1 MKKNAVLFA
10 LTLGILT
17 QLSAVEANV
26 KASNSN
32 CKMMKMQERSKCM
45 AKVKKVTESPFLIK
59 RGLPHLSAMVMQNWD
74 DTALAL
80 NKEQQNSLTA
90 VREHTMGEVGRLKNE
105 ILPLRVSITSA
116 VLSGTSSA
124 QLKEKVE
131 KLAQLEAEATMVHIK
146 CIEDTKNILSKDQ
159 MIYLMQTSQFDK
171 E

>member
-1 MKKNAVLFA
+1 
-10 LTLGILT
+10 
-17 QLSAVEANV
+17 
-26 KASNSN
+26 
-32 CKMMKMQERSKCM
+32 MKMQEKCQAKEKISSQVKEARKNERSKCM

-74 DTALAL
+74 DTSLAL
-80 NKEQQNSLTA
+80 SKEQQNSLTA

-105 ILPLRVSITSA
+105 ILPLRASITSA

-124 QLKEKVE
+124 ELKEKVE
-131 KLAQLEAEATMVHIK
+131 KLAKLEAEATMVHIK

-159 MIYLMQTSQFDK
+159 MIYLMQASQFDK

>member
-1 MKKNAVLFA
+1 ME
-10 LTLGILT
+10 G
-17 QLSAVEANV
+17 VE
-26 KASNSN
+26 
-32 CKMMKMQERSKCM
+32 
-45 AKVKKVTESPFLIK
+45 
-59 RGLPHLSAMVMQNWD
+59 
-74 DTALAL
+74 
-80 NKEQQNSLTA
+80 
-90 VREHTMGEVGRLKNE
+90 RLKDE